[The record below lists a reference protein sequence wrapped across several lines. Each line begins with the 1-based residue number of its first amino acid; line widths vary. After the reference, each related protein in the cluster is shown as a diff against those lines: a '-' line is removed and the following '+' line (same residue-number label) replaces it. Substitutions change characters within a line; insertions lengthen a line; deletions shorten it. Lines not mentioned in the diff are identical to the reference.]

1 MQTQNDEV
9 ALAAVVAVACA
20 GQGMNDVVKQ
30 QDVKFYTEAI
40 VQFIRSQHPRVRFE
54 CLNAIS
60 ILSKMFTPKMQK
72 YHQLVIPALCEE
84 MGDPVM
90 KVSVHASTAMVNFL
104 SGMSYELIYDYL
116 QTIYNMIK

>member
-1 MQTQNDEV
+1 MQMQNDEV

-30 QDVKFYTEAI
+30 ADVKFYTEAI
-40 VQFIRSQHPRVRFE
+40 VQFMRSQHPRVRFE
-54 CLNAIS
+54 CQNAIS
-60 ILSKMFTPKMQK
+60 ILSKMQK